1 MSATKKRQKRPRKP
15 SPIKPK
21 VKDVI
26 YTLGTVTPR
35 IATSAFVAPDAV
47 IIGDVEL
54 AEESSIW
61 FKAILRGDIERITVG
76 RGSNIQDGSVMHTD
90 PNNPCIVG
98 EHVTV
103 GHKAMLHG
111 CNIGNNTL
119 IGIGATL
126 LNGSK
131 IGANCIVGAHSL
143 VTENKT
149 FPDNV
154 LIMGA
159 PAKIARE
166 LRPDEL
172 DKLRANADRYVDR
185 AQRYKTELRAQP
197 SD

>member
-1 MSATKKRQKRPRKP
+1 M
-15 SPIKPK
+15 
-21 VKDVI
+21 I

-76 RGSNIQDGSVMHTD
+76 KGSNIQDGSVMHTD

-185 AQRYKTELRAQP
+185 AQRYKTELRAEP